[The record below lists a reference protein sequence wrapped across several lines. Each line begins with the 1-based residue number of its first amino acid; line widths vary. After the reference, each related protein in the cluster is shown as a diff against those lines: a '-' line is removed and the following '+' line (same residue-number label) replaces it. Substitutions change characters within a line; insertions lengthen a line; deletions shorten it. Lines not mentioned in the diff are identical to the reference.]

1 MKSNTRKDTLF
12 NTIVL
17 VAAGLMLL
25 AACIP
30 DDADTETQPVRI
42 AYRAQ

>member
-1 MKSNTRKDTLF
+1 MKSSTRKDTIF

-17 VAAGLMLL
+17 VAAWLMLF

-30 DDADTETQPVRI
+30 DDADTKTQPVRI
-42 AYRAQ
+42 AFQAQ